1 MLKKCIF
8 NENAADTTNVEELR
22 QQGGLGLNLTGY
34 GVKVAV
40 IDADQVLSTHE
51 QFNKHQLSIY
61 NTNSRITIDPTN
73 IDAPTFHATHVA
85 GTIGASGYD
94 SGTGDPGTFDTAGN
108 GETKRGMAPDCLIR
122 SYSFYGN
129 DFNSSGTGFWS
140 TDASSNHFDISNH
153 SYGAITG
160 WFKDNGPDDRY
171 EWYGDL
177 AIYATT
183 DADTIVDGVNIVG
196 ESSWFGRY
204 STTTRNIDKDAFNNN
219 TKLMFWAVGNDR
231 NEVRPTAAFSDF
243 TVNNGQT
250 YAIDWTTDPNNPTFD
265 VNQHDLANGPN
276 IIPIPPADN
285 FNAKNNQIDTTN
297 TGYDTITSHAVSKNT
312 LCVGSIL
319 DITAEETDIGG
330 RSITINDFS
339 NFGPID
345 DGRIKPD
352 VVGNGNFVYSCSN
365 GNDTAYGNASG
376 TSMATPNVCGT
387 AALLLEHYRDIQN
400 NNIANILS
408 ATFKGLLCLTAFR
421 DSPGPTYGRGYG
433 VVDGGKAATFLSNS
447 NRYISPTTVT
457 LTVTITNSK
466 FNINGIEQRI
476 LKLRSGLSYI
486 FDVSGVVGNHPFK
499 FSTTLNGNLGG
510 GGEYTDGVSS
520 GTGTIT
526 LDTSNANTPT
536 SLYYYCPNHSGM
548 GNSISIIENTL
559 NITVDNNN
567 KFVVDGVSQKNIK
580 LRRNKTYVFDQS
592 NATNAT
598 HPLRFSTTNDGTHG
612 GGVQY
617 TTGVTPSGTPGTAGA
632 KVTITTAANV
642 PLTLYYYCS
651 QHAGMGGTGTIKM
664 EQNHIE
670 ENNNYRDNNNSYN
683 LTVFNESNPVKVTL
697 VWNDFTDNSSFIS
710 SGIDDPTSNLT
721 NRLKVSAV
729 KVGDATDIKYP
740 WKLDKSNPIN
750 AATKNSEN
758 TIDNVQLIE
767 FTPDAGAAYT
777 VNITSVAPVNV
788 AQPYSIVVENGTLST
803 SDVTAPTVS
812 AITTTTVSG
821 SYKAGE
827 VIPISVQFDEI
838 VTVTGTPQL
847 TLNTT
852 AVVDYVSGDGTD
864 TLLFNY
870 TVGSGQNTSG
880 LNYNATNSLVLNGG
894 SIQDA
899 ATNNANLTLPASSGL
914 VNGKTIVIDTTASTV
929 TGVTTTTSAGT
940 YSTGIVI
947 PISIVFSE
955 NVNVTGTPQLT
966 LNTTPAA
973 VVDYDSGS
981 GTNTLLFNY
990 TVGAGQSSVGL
1001 NYNAIDSLALNG
1013 GSILDVATNVATLTL
1028 PSLASSGLKDGKTI
1042 IIDTTSIN
1050 VNSVTTTTSA
1060 GSYSTG
1066 VTIPISVEFSGV
1078 VVVTD
1083 TPRIILNTTPQAHAT
1098 YSSGSNS
1105 NILIFNYLV
1114 EAGQNVSTLNYTTT
1128 TALELNS
1135 GTIKSNGGD
1144 DATLTLPAVPAG
1156 GLDSKVITIDTG
1168 SPTISSVTTSQGDAT
1183 LQVGQGLDIIITFTE
1198 TVILTGVPQ
1207 LELNVVKMN
1216 GTVNTYG
1223 IASYVHGSNSTQLT
1237 FTYDVDYGFNIDTLN
1252 YKATDSLTLNG
1263 GTITDT
1269 ANNNATL
1276 TLPSLPSPG
1285 LHSKT
1290 IKIDTEPIITSILKV
1305 TEGSNFNTGDTV
1317 DIAINFSEPVTL
1329 SGGDLILTLDTGG
1342 TVTISSISNSNTATG
1357 TYTVQSSDTSTG
1369 LSVSNVALSAGSLS
1383 DGGGAAMG
1391 DFSVPVAS
1399 NLNSGGSSI
1408 SINFVPCLFAGTIIK
1423 TDQGNL
1429 PIEDLNTNNTIRG
1442 IKIRAISKNRAK
1454 KEEIVKIPKNW
1465 FSKNKPNRS
1474 ILITKAHNICKGN
1487 YKLFPKG
1494 FIRAGDFE
1502 FSDLPTGLTKE
1513 YYDVYHI
1520 SFGKLHSWYLANN
1533 LPVDSLNP
1541 RDMFKI

>member
-1 MLKKCIF
+1 MPNYCIY
-8 NENAADTTNVEELR
+8 NDEAADTTNVEELR

-40 IDADQVLSTHE
+40 VDADRVLGTHE

-61 NTNSRITIDPTN
+61 NNSRITINPDNTGGS
-73 IDAPTFHATHVA
+73 TSHATHVA

-94 SGTGDPGTFDTAGN
+94 SGSGAPGTFDTVGN
-108 GETKRGMAPDCLIR
+108 GERRRGMAPDCLIR
-122 SYSFYGN
+122 SYSFYKT

-140 TDASSNHFDISNH
+140 TGAGSNHFDISNH
-153 SYGAITG
+153 SYGSISG
-160 WFKDNGPDDRY
+160 WYKDNGVDDRW

-183 DADTIVDGVNIVG
+183 DADTVVDGANIVG
-196 ESSWFGRY
+196 ESSWFGKY
-204 STTTRNIDKDAFNNN
+204 TISTRNIDKDAFNNN

-231 NEVRPTAAFSDF
+231 SDIRPTNAFNEF
-243 TVNNGQT
+243 TVGNGNT
-250 YAIDWTTDPNNPTFD
+250 YAIDWVTNPNNPTFD
-265 VNQHDLANGPN
+265 VNQYGHIKDPVGENM
-276 IIPIPPADN
+276 IPIPPADN
-285 FNAKNNQIDTTN
+285 FNAKNNQVDVNN
-297 TGYDTITSHAVSKNT
+297 TGYDTITTLAVAKNT
-312 LCVGSIL
+312 LCVGAIV
-319 DITAEETDIGG
+319 DITNEDTDVGG
-330 RSITINDFS
+330 RSITINGFS

-352 VVGNGNFVYSCSN
+352 VVGNGDFVYSCSN
-365 GNDTAYGNASG
+365 GSDTDYGNSSG

-421 DSPGPTYGRGYG
+421 DSSGPTYGRGYG

-447 NRYISPTTVT
+447 NRYLSPISVT
-457 LTVTITNSK
+457 LTVTITNEK
-466 FNINGIEQRI
+466 FIINGIEQRI
-476 LKLRSGLSYI
+476 LKLRSGVSYI

-499 FSTTLNGNLGG
+499 FSTTLNGTLNGG
-510 GGEYTDGVSS
+510 AEYQDGVTS

-548 GNSISIIENTL
+548 GNSINIIENTL
-559 NITVDNNN
+559 NITTVGGN
-567 KFVVDGVSQKNIK
+567 FVVDGVSQKNIK

-592 NATNAT
+592 DATNDT
-598 HPLRFSTTNDGTHG
+598 HPLRFSTTTDGTHTG
-612 GGVQY
+612 GGGEY
-617 TTGVTPSGTPGTAGA
+617 TVGVTPSGTPGTAGA
-632 KVTITTAANV
+632 KVTITTAVNA

-651 QHAGMGGTGTIKM
+651 AHSGMGGTINM

-670 ENNNYRDNNNSYN
+670 ENDDYQDNNNSYN
-683 LTVFNESNPVKVTL
+683 LTVFNESNTVKVTL
-697 VWNDFTDNSSFIS
+697 VWNDFTDNTSFTS

-777 VNITSVAPVNV
+777 VNITSVDLVTV
-788 AQPYSIVVENGTLST
+788 VQPYSIVVENGTLST
-803 SDVTAPTVS
+803 TDVTAPTVS

-838 VTVTGTPQL
+838 VTVTGTPKL

-899 ATNNANLTLPASSGL
+899 TTNNANLTLPASSGL
-914 VNGKTIVIDTTASTV
+914 ANGKTIVIDTTASTV
-929 TGVTTTTSAGT
+929 TGVTTTTPDGT
-940 YSTGIVI
+940 YSTGTVI
-947 PISIVFSE
+947 PISVVFSE

-966 LNTTPAA
+966 LNTAT
-973 VVDYDSGS
+973 VLDYTSGS
-981 GTNTLLFNY
+981 GTDTLLFNY
-990 TVGAGQSSVGL
+990 TVGAGQTSNGL
-1001 NYNAIDSLALNG
+1001 NYNTTNSLVLNG
-1013 GSILDVATNVATLTL
+1013 GSISDEATNVATLTL
-1028 PSLASSGLKDGKTI
+1028 PSLVSSGLIDGKTI

-1078 VVVTD
+1078 VVVTA
-1083 TPRIILNTTPQAHAT
+1083 TPIIILNTTPQAHAT

-1105 NILIFNYLV
+1105 NTLIFNYLV

-1135 GTIKSNGGD
+1135 GTIKSNGGA

-1156 GLDSKVITIDTG
+1156 GLNSKVITIDTG

-1183 LQVGQGLDIIITFTE
+1183 LQMGQGLDIIITFTE
-1198 TVILTGVPQ
+1198 TVIVTGSPQ

-1216 GTVNTYG
+1216 GTENTYG
-1223 IASYVHGSNSTQLT
+1223 IASYVSGSNSTQLT
-1237 FTYDVDYGFNIDTLN
+1237 FTYDVDYGFNINTLN

-1290 IKIDTEPIITSILKV
+1290 ITIDTDPMITSILKV

-1317 DIAINFSEPVTL
+1317 NIAINFSEPVTL
-1329 SGGDLILTLDTGG
+1329 SGGNLILTLDTGA
-1342 TVTISSISNSNTATG
+1342 TVTILSISNSNTATG
-1357 TYTVQSSDTSTG
+1357 SYTIQSSDTSTE
-1369 LSVSNVALSAGSLS
+1369 LSVSTVALSAGSLS
-1383 DGGGAAMG
+1383 DGGGTVMG
-1391 DFSVPVAS
+1391 DFSVPSNA
-1399 NLNSGGSSI
+1399 NLNSDGSSI

-1442 IKIRAISKNRAK
+1442 IKIRAISKNKAK
-1454 KEEIVKIPKNW
+1454 REEIVKIPKNW

-1487 YKLFPKG
+1487 HKLFPKG
-1494 FIRAGDFE
+1494 FIRAGDFD
-1502 FSDLPTGLTKE
+1502 FSDLQTELTKE

-1520 SFGKLHSWYLANN
+1520 SFGKIHSWYLANN

-1541 RDMFKI
+1541 RYMFKI